1 MKLLVAESLNSGLKK
16 VWSSTQNGLEQFKS
30 SLDFFLITLQLFVLQ
45 GVKEIIDQ
53 KMTVQII
60 DAFNPNLLT
69 AGLAKAVLEKTF
81 GLQVP
86 LVISNFSLRF
96 RAPKGS

>member
-1 MKLLVAESLNSGLKK
+1 
-16 VWSSTQNGLEQFKS
+16 
-30 SLDFFLITLQLFVLQ
+30 
-45 GVKEIIDQ
+45 
-53 KMTVQII
+53 MTVQII